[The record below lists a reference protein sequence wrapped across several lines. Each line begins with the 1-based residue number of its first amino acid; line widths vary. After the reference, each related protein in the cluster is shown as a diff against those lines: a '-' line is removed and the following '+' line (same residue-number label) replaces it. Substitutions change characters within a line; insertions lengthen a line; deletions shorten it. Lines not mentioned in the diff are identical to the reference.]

1 MRKTSGNF
9 YSDFLE
15 RNVEIISRNFPT
27 ISQVIPLCLI
37 AMAAYSVLLVW
48 VSTVLLALITSYS
61 QLKMKIGKSIE
72 KLLSYACTFFR
83 GN

>member
-27 ISQVIPLCLI
+27 ISQVITLCLI

-61 QLKMKIGKSIE
+61 Q
-72 KLLSYACTFFR
+72 
-83 GN
+83 